1 MGSTQSTW
9 GARAC
14 NSRSLFTAKGLHIC
28 SSQAC
33 PHTANPC
40 MDLNPCMSSHQWQDN
55 RCTASVHY
63 MSSKHRCMGNPQCM
77 RSSLHMDKLLCI
89 MEKIA
94 SAKAFQEDKL
104 PWPRLE
110 GWLSVRQECIL
121 LAIWMKLVALWKVL
135 ANGLVVQLKMWGIS
149 WRRHLTIFSDVDC
162 EINANR
168 LIRIHHLQCKVA
180 HDRCVQASHRF
191 IYVRRGIC
199 ASIGVFHQ
207 NVSV

>member
-1 MGSTQSTW
+1 MG
-9 GARAC
+9 
-14 NSRSLFTAKGLHIC
+14 
-28 SSQAC
+28 
-33 PHTANPC
+33 NPC
-40 MDLNPCMSSHQWQDN
+40 MDLNQPMNQDN
-55 RCTASVHY
+55 QCTA
-63 MSSKHRCMGNPQCM
+63 NLQCM
-77 RSSLHMDKLLCI
+77 RSSLHVDKRQFT
-89 MEKIA
+89 MKKIA
-94 SAKAFQEDKL
+94 IARAFLEGKL

-110 GWLSVRQECIL
+110 GWLSARQECML

-180 HDRCVQASHRF
+180 HDRCVQASHRL
-191 IYVRRGIC
+191 IYVRCGIC

-207 NVSV
+207 NVSVC